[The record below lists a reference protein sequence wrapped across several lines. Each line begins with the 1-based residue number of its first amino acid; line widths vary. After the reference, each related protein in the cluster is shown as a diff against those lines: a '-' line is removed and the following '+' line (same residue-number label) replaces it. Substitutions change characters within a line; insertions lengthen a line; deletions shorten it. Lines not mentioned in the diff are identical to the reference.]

1 MRRIR
6 GLGSAR
12 LWVVAIAACSVV
24 GQSATAGGGKTTKV
38 ATSHFG
44 DVEIADGSVILM
56 DGGMHG
62 VQGHQLFVD
71 AGGHARWVRRLD
83 SFAPHGRAGSG
94 TTTLT
99 AAERTRLAAWTDA
112 AWKRAEKTRHAS
124 FYPDISRGIPRRVWI
139 LVMRRGDE
147 VRTLEGGEVG
157 GGKPPDVAAP
167 ALSWLVARVDA
178 LASDESSPAAEPPLL
193 INDRLVDPTDGHVR
207 AKIAGVDH
215 WRTAVPRHD
224 GTHHFQI
231 DDRLVD
237 GRTGKTIAH
246 LTRLAVEKGHLVRRS
261 PDGKVRWRVPLPGVR
276 SVRPPDVAL
285 APGVA
290 LASVDDRVFA
300 FDDAT
305 GRRLW
310 HAPGPADRLATDG
323 KLVFTTD
330 CSVHG
335 GHRWLVARH
344 VKNGKRAWR
353 ASLSAKMDPD
363 ALVFAGRFIVVTNES
378 PDLAIFLDHS
388 GKRHFASKEALSSVR
403 PLEDDLLLVSSKRVA
418 RVDAKGHV
426 LWHRP
431 PLASTFVAGNDI
443 VPVGGDL
450 LIANFGRIDDSGV
463 DVVRLD
469 AKTGALRWETR
480 VPGLGVA
487 HSKYYQAAYLEMR
500 GTEVY
505 VVSQGAFGSFFER
518 LDLATG
524 HRELRCM
531 LDDPKKKGCTRP

>member
-24 GQSATAGGGKTTKV
+24 GQSAAAAGGNTTKV
-38 ATSHFG
+38 ATAHFG

-83 SFAPHGRAGSG
+83 SFAPYGRAGSG

-99 AAERTRLAAWTDA
+99 AAERADLAAWTDV
-112 AWKRAEKTRHAS
+112 AWKRAGHARHAS
-124 FYPDISRGIPRRVWI
+124 FYPDISRGIPRLVWI
-139 LVMRRGDE
+139 LVMRRGAE

-157 GGKPPDVAAP
+157 GDAPPEVAAP

-178 LASDESSPAAEPPLL
+178 LASAKSSPAPKPSLL
-193 INDRLVDPTDGHVR
+193 INARLVDPTDGHTR
-207 AKIAGVDH
+207 AEVAGIDD

-224 GTHHFQI
+224 GTHHFEI
-231 DDRLVD
+231 ADRLVD
-237 GRTGKTIAH
+237 GRTGKTVEH
-246 LTRLAVEKGHLVRRS
+246 LTRLAIEQGHLVRRG
-261 PDGKVRWRVPLPGVR
+261 PDGKVHWRIRLPGVR

-290 LASVDDRVFA
+290 LASVDDRILA
-300 FDDAT
+300 FDDST
-305 GRRLW
+305 GKRLW

-330 CSVHG
+330 CSDHG

-344 VKNGKRAWR
+344 VKNGKVAWR
-353 ASLSAKMDPD
+353 AAIASKMDPD
-363 ALVFAGRFIVVTNES
+363 ALVFAGRFIVVTQDS
-378 PDLAIFLDHS
+378 PDIAIFLDHS
-388 GKRHFASKEALSSVR
+388 GQRHFASKEALSAVT
-403 PLEDDLLLVSSKRVA
+403 PLGDDLLLVSNKRVA
-418 RVDAKGHV
+418 RVDSRGHV

-431 PLASTFVAGNDI
+431 PLANTFVAGNDV

-450 LIANFGRIDDSGV
+450 LIANFGRIDDSGI
-463 DVVRLD
+463 DLVRVD
-469 AKTGALRWETR
+469 AKTGTLRWEAR
-480 VPGLGVA
+480 VPGLGVG
-487 HSKYYQAAYLEMR
+487 HSKYFHVAYIEVR
-500 GTEVY
+500 GSEIY
-505 VVSQGAFGSFFER
+505 AVSQGAFGSFFER

-524 HRELRCM
+524 RRELRCM
-531 LDDPKKKGCTRP
+531 LDDPKKKGCTTP